1 MNGRVKYIP
10 VSRIPRISR
19 AGGPA
24 APAAPISLVMPM
36 AGQGSRFRRNGITLP
51 KPLIE
56 IGGKPFFWWATQ
68 SVRRMAPVDRMI
80 FVVLKDHV
88 RDFAIDDEVRRHY
101 PDAHLEVLDEPTGG
115 AAETAA
121 RGVAYAADDRPVAI
135 CDSDHA
141 FAAFPGTTAMLETA
155 DASLLC
161 FTSQDP
167 AYSYARFDSDG
178 DVVGTVEKQVV
189 SSSAIAGCY
198 LFASPEA
205 FIAPY
210 ERYRENC
217 PYDEY
222 FVSGVYGELISLGGR
237 VVAQMLREHLSFGTP
252 EELAALVANG
262 REHDLLA
269 WAA

>member
-1 MNGRVKYIP
+1 
-10 VSRIPRISR
+10 
-19 AGGPA
+19 
-24 APAAPISLVMPM
+24 VMPM

-56 IGGKPFFWWATQ
+56 VGGKPFFWWATQ
-68 SVRRMAPVDRMI
+68 SVCRMAPVGRMI
-80 FVVLKDHV
+80 FVVLKEHV
-88 RDFAIDDEVRRHY
+88 RDFAIDDAVRHHY
-101 PDAHLEVLDEPTGG
+101 PDALLEVLDEPTGG

-121 RGVAYAADDRPVAI
+121 RGVACAAADLPVAI

-141 FAAFPGTTAMLETA
+141 FAAFPGTTAMLATA

-161 FTSQDP
+161 FTSQNP
-167 AYSYARFDSDG
+167 AYSYVRFDAG
-178 DVVGTVEKQVV
+178 GEVAGTIEKQVV

-198 LFASPEA
+198 LFSSPEA
-205 FIAPY
+205 FLAPY

-222 FVSGVYGELISLGGR
+222 FVSGVYDELISLGGR

-252 EELAALVANG
+252 EELAALIGNG